1 MKKWFYAGAL
11 TLVGLEVL
19 RVYFIM
25 PMPGSQ
31 QYDTLGIAYFLH
43 RTRWLARCL
52 TALAMTAGARA
63 SWRGSRVLTTLAA
76 LLTAGVVYVVN
87 AEMSADRMFL
97 QPTQVVMA
105 TAAESQVDL
114 DRIVVGVERDGEA
127 RAYPIQ
133 LIGYHHQVRDQL
145 GGRPIIATYCTVCR
159 TGRVFE
165 PIVAGQVDDLRLVGM
180 DHFNAM
186 FEDASTGTWWRQANG
201 EAVIGP
207 LAGALLPEVPS
218 NQLTLRRWLAL
229 HPASL
234 VMQADPAFADAY
246 AQMSGYEGGKGGSL
260 TGRALDAWAEKA
272 WVVGVSIGDD
282 SCAYDWGALTVQR
295 VVRDVV
301 GGVPIAVVLAAD
313 NSSFVAFQV
322 PTSETTVVIQGDAL
336 VVAEVP
342 YSFAGTAGDGRSP
355 ALTPV
360 PASQEFWHSWRTFHP
375 GTRRF

>member
-1 MKKWFYAGAL
+1 MKKSFYIGAL
-11 TLVGLEVL
+11 LLVATEVL

-31 QYDTLGIAYFLH
+31 QYDTLGVAYALH
-43 RTRWLARCL
+43 RTRWLTRG
-52 TALAMTAGARA
+52 LAAVAVVAGVRA
-63 SWRGSRVLTTLAA
+63 AWRGSRVFTSLAA
-76 LLTAGVVYVVN
+76 LLTAAVVYVVN
-87 AEMSADRMFL
+87 AEMSADRMFV

-105 TAAESQVDL
+105 TTADNHVDL
-114 DRIVVGVERDGEA
+114 DRLVVGVERDGEA

-133 LIGYHHQVRDQL
+133 FIGYHHQVRDQL
-145 GGRPIIATYCTVCR
+145 GGRAIIATYCTVCR

-165 PIVAGQVDDLRLVGM
+165 PMVAGQVDELRLVGM

-218 NQLTLRRWLAL
+218 TQLTLRRWLAL

-234 VMQADPAFADAY
+234 VMQPDPAFADAY
-246 AQMSGYEGGKGGSL
+246 AQMSGYEAGKGGSL

-272 WVVGVSIGDD
+272 WVVGLSVGGD
-282 SCAYDWGALTVQR
+282 SCAYDWGALTEQR
-295 VVRDVV
+295 VLRDVV
-301 GGVPIAVVLAAD
+301 GGVPVAIVLAAD
-313 NSSFVAFQV
+313 NASFFAFQV
-322 PTSETTVVIQGDAL
+322 PSSETPVAVDGDAL
-336 VVAEVP
+336 GVGGLR
-342 YSFAGTAGDGRSP
+342 YSFAGVPEDGQSP
-355 ALTPV
+355 ALVPV